1 MHTCTDSGCE
11 AVQWFCCTWE
21 GLDRLKR
28 FVALCT
34 GAGVLTA
41 SILTLLNPADSAF
54 KPVSFVRS
62 CWNAIFGLLMILVQF
77 RGSRWSSTRASP
89 PSRPTSWIKRRFGFM
104 SGWFGRAL
112 FFFFVG
118 TNIVEPDSP
127 STLTVML
134 TIVIGVACLCVG
146 ALELLFGFRCAE
158 RSDGSEGSSGS
169 GKAGASEPSPSANAP
184 AKQSSFA
191 RVFGGTVCSSLAPPP
206 PHPTTSH
213 LTPPHPSTSY
223 HGPWATPLATLR
235 RLAAHSRP
243 PRPQRGVQEPHST
256 PARDQTSQSP
266 GAPGPS
272 WAAPPVVMGE
282 PAYVSASQALE
293 GAAPPA
299 NSSAETNPFYC
310 NSHLPGP

>member
-1 MHTCTDSGCE
+1 MLSASASARDRALLTTCLMHTCTDSGCE

-41 SILTLLNPADSAF
+41 SVLTLLNPADSAF

-89 PSRPTSWIKRRFGFM
+89 ASRPASWIKRRFGFM

-127 STLTVML
+127 STITVML

-191 RVFGGTVCSSLAPPP
+191 RVFGGTVRSSLAPP
-206 PHPTTSH
+206 H
-213 LTPPHPSTSY
+213 LTPPRPTSPQHIPPHPMAA
-223 HGPWATPLATLR
+223 GPTR
-235 RLAAHSRP
+235 
-243 PRPQRGVQEPHST
+243 
-256 PARDQTSQSP
+256 
-266 GAPGPS
+266 
-272 WAAPPVVMGE
+272 
-282 PAYVSASQALE
+282 
-293 GAAPPA
+293 
-299 NSSAETNPFYC
+299 
-310 NSHLPGP
+310 